1 MNGSPLLKFPL
12 ALTLL
17 RAALGPV
24 VVVLAL
30 THPDNGLFAVCLILA
45 LLSDYFDGVI
55 ARHLGIATPDLRR
68 LDSIADSIF
77 YVAALF
83 AAWHLHS
90 ELLVPYF
97 PTLSALLVL
106 EIARYVFDYRK
117 FGKEASYHMW
127 SSKIWGI
134 ALFTGFFALLV
145 YEVAG
150 WPVSLAI
157 YMGLVADCEGL
168 AISLVL
174 PRWQADVPT
183 IVHAIRL
190 RAAGALPPVPPQ
202 LER

>member
-1 MNGSPLLKFPL
+1 MNGSPLLKLPL
-12 ALTLL
+12 ALILL

-30 THPDNGLFAVCLILA
+30 AHPNNAQFATCLTLA
-45 LLSDYFDGVI
+45 FLSDYFDGVI
-55 ARHLGIATPDLRR
+55 ARHLGIATAGLRR

-83 AAWHLHS
+83 AAWHLRS
-90 ELLVPYF
+90 ELLVSYLPS
-97 PTLSALLVL
+97 LAALLAL
-106 EIARYVFDYRK
+106 EAARYAIDYRK

-127 SSKIWGI
+127 SSKLWGI
-134 ALFTGFFALLV
+134 ALFSGFFALLV
-145 YEVAG
+145 NEVAG

-157 YMGLVADCEGL
+157 YIGLVADIEGL

-183 IVHAIRL
+183 IFHAIRL
-190 RAAGALPPVPPQ
+190 RAAEASQATPSK
-202 LER
+202 

>member
-1 MNGSPLLKFPL
+1 MKASLLLKLPL

-30 THPDNGLFAVCLILA
+30 THQESGWFATCLILA

-55 ARHLGIATPDLRR
+55 ARHLRIATADLRR

-83 AAWHLHS
+83 AAWHLRS
-90 ELLVPYF
+90 ELLLPYLPSLGVLF
-97 PTLSALLVL
+97 AL
-106 EIARYVFDYRK
+106 EIARYALDYRK

-127 SSKIWGI
+127 SSKAWGL

-145 YEVAG
+145 YDVAG
-150 WPVSLAI
+150 WPVSVAI
-157 YMGLVADCEGL
+157 YVGIVADLEGL

-183 IVHAIRL
+183 IFHAIRL
-190 RAAGALPPVPPQ
+190 RAAEQPG
-202 LER
+202 R

>member
-1 MNGSPLLKFPL
+1 MNGSPLLRIPL

-30 THPDNGLFAVCLILA
+30 THPDEALFAICLILA
-45 LLSDYFDGVI
+45 FLSDYFDGVV
-55 ARHLGIATPDLRR
+55 ARYLGIATANLRR

-77 YVAALF
+77 YVAALL

-90 ELLVPYF
+90 ELLLPYL
-97 PTLSALLVL
+97 PSLGALLAL
-106 EIARYVFDYRK
+106 EAARYAFDYRK

-127 SSKIWGI
+127 SSKLWGI

-145 YEVAG
+145 CGVAG

-157 YMGLVADCEGL
+157 YIGFLADFEGL

-174 PRWQADVPT
+174 RRWRADVPT
-183 IVHAIRL
+183 IFHAIRL
-190 RAAGALPPVPPQ
+190 RAAEA
-202 LER
+202 